1 MPENRQSIRPSKPV
15 IALLAAMVLFFA
27 AVWAAV
33 TLATNVGGDHT
44 CQTADKTVP
53 YNGKNIRANKATCR

>member
-1 MPENRQSIRPSKPV
+1 M